1 MNILQCNIINI
12 LSTSSASIKKQNG
25 EVTLFANGISA
36 TFRNGILIEIKQKD
50 EIIPLNNGPLPVGM
64 KANFKEGY
72 EYMQGNDACYIAKYE
87 GGIDSIVWRMS
98 GDGLLG
104 MEAVLLNDPKGH
116 GFEGASLIRK
126 YIISG
131 SLSLFRK
138 RSERHEMDGTW
149 PLPCMEESYKRYQ
162 LWHLGERIQ

>member
-1 MNILQCNIINI
+1 M
-12 LSTSSASIKKQNG
+12 
-25 EVTLFANGISA
+25 FANGISA

-50 EIIPLNNGPLPVGM
+50 EIIPLDNGPLPVGM

-104 MEAVLLNDPKGH
+104 MEAVLLNDPK
-116 GFEGASLIRK
+116 
-126 YIISG
+126 
-131 SLSLFRK
+131 
-138 RSERHEMDGTW
+138 RSW
-149 PLPCMEESYKRYQ
+149 F
-162 LWHLGERIQ
+162 

>member
-1 MNILQCNIINI
+1 M
-12 LSTSSASIKKQNG
+12 
-25 EVTLFANGISA
+25 FANGISA

-116 GFEGASLIRK
+116 GFEGAFFRTSFWYQRRSNRRRK
-126 YIISG
+126 STSCTNG
-131 SLSLFRK
+131 G
-138 RSERHEMDGTW
+138 H
-149 PLPCMEESYKRYQ
+149 
-162 LWHLGERIQ
+162 